1 MSVNTGKTIEHKGF
15 IERIRD
21 NSILIKIVSESACA
35 DCHAKGAC
43 SAADM
48 QEKEI
53 EVQDSSGAFY
63 TGEMVSVVI
72 RQSQGFKALLIGYVY
87 PFIILF
93 AGLLTADAAG
103 MRELHSGLIAVGL
116 LIPYYFFIFL
126 FRKRIQKGFNFSIH
140 KIK

>member
-103 MRELHSGLIAVGL
+103 MRELHMRKVQKAKK
-116 LIPYYFFIFL
+116 IF
-126 FRKRIQKGFNFSIH
+126 S
-140 KIK
+140 